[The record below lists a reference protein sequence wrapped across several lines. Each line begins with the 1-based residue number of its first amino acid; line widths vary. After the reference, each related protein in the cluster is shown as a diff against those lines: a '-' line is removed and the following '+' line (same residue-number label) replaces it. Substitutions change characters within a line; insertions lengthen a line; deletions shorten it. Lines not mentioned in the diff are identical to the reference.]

1 MVMTKLKNLVL
12 NTQKKSWRSILLDWS
27 IYIVLLVLVMV
38 IIYIDPKFL
47 SLKNASAILSQAS
60 TRIIL
65 ALGVSGIIVLGCTD
79 LSLGRSVGMAAIFT
93 ASLLQDPSYGSRVFP
108 NLPELPVTIPILG
121 AILLCAA
128 FSFVHGF
135 FVAKLNSAKR

>member
-1 MVMTKLKNLVL
+1 MEKLKELFSKK
-12 NTQKKSWRSILLDWS
+12 QKKSRKSLLLDWA
-27 IYIVLLVLVMV
+27 IYIVLLLLVLV

-93 ASLLQDPSYGSRVFP
+93 RV
-108 NLPELPVTIPILG
+108 
-121 AILLCAA
+121 
-128 FSFVHGF
+128 
-135 FVAKLNSAKR
+135 

>member
-1 MVMTKLKNLVL
+1 MEKLKELFSKK
-12 NTQKKSWRSILLDWS
+12 QKKSRKSLLLDWA
-27 IYIVLLVLVMV
+27 IYIVLLLLVLV

-108 NLPELPVTIPILG
+108 NLPELPVIIPILG
-121 AILLCAA
+121 AVVLCT
-128 FSFVHGF
+128 
-135 FVAKLNSAKR
+135 